1 MKTVFQYWHYV
12 WLLPPGVCVLFLGV
26 EALVITLL
34 PPDTLQKL
42 SAKIPAIALCFLL
55 AFGEISV
62 LRHDRQETFL
72 QHKRDMQ
79 EIFGRF
85 GGLHQ
90 DVLAL
95 QSNVSAT
102 QQARSLPADSLKRR
116 ALDLSNEILQFLIGR
131 EVPPG
136 YGQGGFGEGP
146 YGGKAS
152 DTKAYDQETLNI
164 FYNVFQPRVLAIHG
178 DFKRKGISDKQLDA
192 EYAQPVNTYSI
203 RAIAERIAALA
214 EKLPTR

>member
-12 WLLPPGVCVLFLGV
+12 LPPPGVSVIFLCV

-34 PPDTLQKL
+34 PPDTLRK
-42 SAKIPAIALCFLL
+42 STVKISAIALCFLL
-55 AFGEISV
+55 AFLEISA
-62 LRHDRQETFL
+62 LRRDRQETFL

-90 DVLAL
+90 DILAL
-95 QSNVSAT
+95 QNNVSAT
-102 QQARSLPADSLKRR
+102 QRARSLPADSLKRR
-116 ALDLSNEILQFLIGR
+116 ALGLSNEILQFLIGR

-146 YGGKAS
+146 YGGKPS

-164 FYNVFQPRVLAIHG
+164 FYNVFQPRVRSIHD
-178 DFKRKGISDKQLDA
+178 DFERKGISDRQLDA

-203 RAIAERIAALA
+203 RAIAERLAALA

>member
-1 MKTVFQYWHYV
+1 MVAHENRFSVLALRLAAAARY
-12 WLLPPGVCVLFLGV
+12 LCALPGCRGAGNHTSAAGHTAQIERKDPCDWIVLFY
-26 EALVITLL
+26 
-34 PPDTLQKL
+34 
-42 SAKIPAIALCFLL
+42 F

-72 QHKRDMQ
+72 QHKRDME

-146 YGGKAS
+146 FGGKPS
-152 DTKAYDQETLNI
+152 DTKAYDQETLSI
-164 FYNVFQPRVLAIHG
+164 FYNVFQPRVLSIHD
-178 DFKRKGISDKQLDA
+178 DFKRKGMSDQQLDA
-192 EYAQPVNTYSI
+192 EYAQPVKHIFN
-203 RAIAERIAALA
+203 
-214 EKLPTR
+214 